1 MLQCQYAKFK
11 FSTILLT
18 EAGKKNVQKT
28 LPVLKEKSRYDLK
41 KHFRI
46 MNYEL

>member
-11 FSTILLT
+11 FPVILLT
-18 EAGKKNVQKT
+18 EAQGENRAGNPAVTERKKQVSS
-28 LPVLKEKSRYDLK
+28 E

-46 MNYEL
+46 MNFE